1 VIEIRNLQFQP
12 LTFNLSGQG
21 TLHLGPRE
29 HKSIARKDLSAE
41 IQTAGKRGLVR
52 VTDLTGGAALE
63 PETPTATEDAGTDEA
78 KTTSKRRK

>member
-1 VIEIRNLQFQP
+1 VIEIRNLKFQP

-29 HKSIARKDLSAE
+29 RKSIARKDLSAE

-52 VTDLTGGAALE
+52 VTDLTGGAAPE
-63 PETPTATEDAGTDEA
+63 PPTASEDAGTDEA